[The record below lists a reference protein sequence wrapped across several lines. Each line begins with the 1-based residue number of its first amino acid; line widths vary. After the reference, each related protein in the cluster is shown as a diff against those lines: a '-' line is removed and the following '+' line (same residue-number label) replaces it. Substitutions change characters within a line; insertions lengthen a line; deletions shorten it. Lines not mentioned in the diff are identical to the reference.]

1 MKWDSLCALF
11 CVHLLTMCF
20 VLGMH
25 YSLVYSLAGEP
36 SLTLRCSVTRLTTAG
51 SGTTVL
57 SIHWLATPTTCT
69 WLWTWG
75 SSLWT
80 SPYAEGLN
88 RCLHSSP
95 SACKP
100 CPLGDCSVTEWTSP
114 YAEGLNRCLHS
125 SLLACKQ
132 CPLGDCSVTADTC
145 AYTVCRCQLL
155 VQGGLGP
162 FLLS

>member
-1 MKWDSLCALF
+1 MKCDSLCVLF

-88 RCLHSSP
+88 RCLHSS
-95 SACKP
+95 
-100 CPLGDCSVTEWTSP
+100 
-114 YAEGLNRCLHS
+114 
-125 SLLACKQ
+125 LLACKQ